1 MKSESIFNTKSE
13 KKNKSLVKILEYLMI
28 NGYSFPHEI
37 TKSME
42 KSKQSISRELRYLEK
57 KKLIRWRNWI
67 EFPNERVP
75 VEITFKGIL
84 LLSNEKSFNIKY
96 IVTNKNFNSIFN
108 AKFTDSQ
115 TMFLKHCLKNKG
127 ITSVLQIFVTIIK
140 EQNLWDNELLNEFLG
155 NTFDFKR
162 KDLVKWIDM
171 KNENPPKEENQMI
184 NELLTLYGMQI
195 SSLNWSDV
203 VNIEKAQESLIET
216 LSKDEGKKINK
227 LVFSDFIIPLYT
239 GFVDTFDE
247 IAERFEQKLIELKK
261 VEKSLEQRI
270 KQKSSNV

>member
-127 ITSVLQIFVTIIK
+127 I
-140 EQNLWDNELLNEFLG
+140 
-155 NTFDFKR
+155 
-162 KDLVKWIDM
+162 
-171 KNENPPKEENQMI
+171 
-184 NELLTLYGMQI
+184 
-195 SSLNWSDV
+195 
-203 VNIEKAQESLIET
+203 
-216 LSKDEGKKINK
+216 
-227 LVFSDFIIPLYT
+227 
-239 GFVDTFDE
+239 
-247 IAERFEQKLIELKK
+247 
-261 VEKSLEQRI
+261 
-270 KQKSSNV
+270 